1 MTIKMAAQ
9 TEVAEVDEEH
19 EPASEV
25 HTAEDG
31 LGEVAGTTSD
41 EEMGREAEVGG
52 REGDNSVSSGDANSG
67 SSDSDTI
74 GEDHGDSIWLTYEAT
89 AYIALCDSGCSG
101 VTATGID
108 VRDSIYH
115 GADRIIAVDPSSIAL
130 GTRVEI
136 RLADG
141 TTFTAQAQDTGGA
154 IKGAKIDVLVATES
168 EAWDFGRQSVEVR
181 ILE

>member
-25 HTAEDG
+25 QPAEDG
-31 LGEVAGTTSD
+31 SAENDGATTDEGAAREREVTEPERSGGTDVDDSSDDSDIGAGD
-41 EEMGREAEVGG
+41 
-52 REGDNSVSSGDANSG
+52 SSGDTS
-67 SSDSDTI
+67 
-74 GEDHGDSIWLTYEAT
+74 WLTYEAT

-101 VTATGID
+101 ITATGID

-115 GADRIIAVDPSSIAL
+115 GSDRIIAVDPASIAL

-136 RLADG
+136 RLSDG
-141 TTFTAQAQDTGGA
+141 TTFTAQAQDTGAA
-154 IKGAKIDVLVATES
+154 IKGAKIDVLVATEA
-168 EAWDFGRQSVEVR
+168 EAWDFGRQSVELR
-181 ILE
+181 ILND